1 MQLSEQLTAVLDA
14 NVLYPA
20 PVRDILLSL
29 AREKLF
35 QPKWTDKIN
44 EEWSVNLKKNRLD
57 ITSTAIKNTV
67 HQMNTAFPD
76 AKINGYE
83 SWIDQLELPDKDD
96 RHVLA
101 AAIRGKADVIVTFNL
116 DDFPVSALQKFD
128 IEPIHPDDFIVNLID
143 IDPEKS
149 KIAFTKLVERLK
161 NPPRDAEYVLNMF
174 EKCGLEKTVSKY
186 ILEVLKE

>member
-1 MQLSEQLTAVLDA
+1 M
-14 NVLYPA
+14 
-20 PVRDILLSL
+20 LLSL
-29 AREKLF
+29 ADKQLF
-35 QPKWTDKIN
+35 RPKWSDLIHQEWKRNLLKDRPDIIGDNIDKTIWHM
-44 EEWSVNLKKNRLD
+44 EQ
-57 ITSTAIKNTV
+57 T
-67 HQMNTAFPD
+67 FPD
-76 AKINGYE
+76 AEVNGF
-83 SWIDQLELPDKDD
+83 SKLIDSLELPDEDD

-116 DDFPVSALQKFD
+116 DDFPVSTLQKFD

-174 EKCGLEKTVSKY
+174 KKCGLDKTASKY